1 MLEEM
6 TSKDLTYWQAYDS
19 VRPIDPT
26 ERMVEQLATLC
37 CLVANANGA
46 KSRLEDWLP
55 WEIGESD
62 YDVDPALVVES
73 MPGGSEAASM
83 VAEELAELEAWKQ
96 SQQNKANDE
105 V

>member
-1 MLEEM
+1 M

-37 CLVANANGA
+37 CLVANAHGA

-55 WEIGESD
+55 YEID
-62 YDVDPALVVES
+62 DVEPVVDAASIVES
-73 MPGGSEAASM
+73 MPGGSRAADIIADE
-83 VAEELAELEAWKQ
+83 VAELEAWKQ
-96 SQQNKANDE
+96 SQQTKNKG
-105 V
+105 